1 MDKSKVVS
9 EICTSLSEDNKE
21 KCIEIIRKE
30 YPFNYIKYEK
40 RSYTKSKLT
49 SIFIRDGFIDRYSG
63 QRLIFPAVLRILS
76 KEFPE
81 DFPYHSNW
89 KMNECHLAYWELF
102 PTVDHLVPIARGG
115 NNEDDNL
122 VCTSMLRNSAK
133 SNFTLEELGWGLLEP
148 GEFTE
153 WDGLLQWF
161 IDYVEKNRDIL
172 EDAYINEWFKAAKNA
187 LSFNK

>member
-1 MDKSKVVS
+1 MDKSKVIS
-9 EICTSLSEDNKE
+9 EICSSLDEDNKE
-21 KCIEIIRKE
+21 KCVEIIREE

-89 KMNECHLAYWELF
+89 KMNECHLAYWELY

-133 SNFTLEELGWGLLEP
+133 SNFTLEELGWVVLEP

-153 WDGLLQWF
+153 WDGLIHWF
-161 IDYVEKNRDIL
+161 IDYVEKNGDIL
-172 EDAYINEWFKAAKNA
+172 KDNYINEWFRAAKNI
-187 LSFNK
+187 LIK